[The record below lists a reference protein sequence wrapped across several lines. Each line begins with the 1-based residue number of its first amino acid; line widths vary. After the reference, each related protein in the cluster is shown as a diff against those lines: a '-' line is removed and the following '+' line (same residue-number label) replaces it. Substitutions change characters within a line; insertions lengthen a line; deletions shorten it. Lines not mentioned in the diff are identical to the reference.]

1 MEIERKFLV
10 DKDLWDAFK
19 KPAPLSI
26 QQGYLSKSK
35 DCTVRVRTKGSHAF
49 ITVKGKT
56 TGISR
61 EEFEYEIPFLDG
73 QEMLSLLCDKK
84 IEKLRYEVP
93 YKGKTWE
100 IDVFQGKLVPLIIAE
115 LELESEDEFFEKP
128 SFIGEDVSDNAE
140 YYNAVLIDKL

>member
-10 DKDLWDAFK
+10 NKVLWDAFE
-19 KPAPLSI
+19 KPIPLSI

-35 DCTVRVRTKGSHAF
+35 ECTVRVRTKNNSAF
-49 ITVKGKT
+49 LTIKGKT
-56 TGISR
+56 IGISR
-61 EEFEYEIPFLDG
+61 EEFEYEIPFSEG
-73 QEMLSLLCDKK
+73 QEMLSMLCDKK

-100 IDVFQGKLVPLIIAE
+100 IDVFGGKLSPLIIAE
-115 LELESEDEFFEKP
+115 LELESEEEQFEKP

-140 YYNAVLIDKL
+140 YYNAVLIEKL